1 MAEMN
6 TNDLSNGQDNEPQLI
21 LQKIYVKDVSFEAP
35 NAPQIFQEIDSQEQ
49 PQVQLNLAQ
58 RATDLGSNMYE
69 VVLNLTLTCT
79 VGQRTAYLAEVEQ
92 AGLFGVSGFNETDRA
107 GIIGSY
113 CPNLLFPY
121 ARQVISSLVIEGG
134 FPPFLLQPINFDA
147 LFAEQQRRSM
157 GGGQAPA
164 TLNS

>member
-1 MAEMN
+1 MAEVS
-6 TNDLSNGQDNEPQLI
+6 TNDQVNGQDNQPQLV

-35 NAPQIFQEIDSQEQ
+35 NAPQIFQEIDAQEQ

-58 RATDLGSNMYE
+58 RAADLGNGLYE
-69 VVLNLTLTCT
+69 VVLGLTLTCT

-92 AGLFGVSGFNETDRA
+92 AGLFGVSGFNEMDHA

-157 GGGQAPA
+157 GGGQSPV